1 MEESDCSISLL
12 SDTLKSALQAQQEGL
27 LPALI
32 LIRIAI
38 YQLLPSFSNRSS
50 RQFLRAQE
58 VRNSNIQDTKR
69 WSQ

>member
-38 YQLLPSFSNRSS
+38 YQLLPFSATDHPGSS
-50 RQFLRAQE
+50 
-58 VRNSNIQDTKR
+58 
-69 WSQ
+69 